1 MFQSEWSKE
10 DCQAIER
17 LAKKWGIDLEAKE
30 VVGDTATFAGIEA
43 MARRVGDR
51 VARHVCQDL
60 SAKQVELVQEPQPC
74 PTCGTLCQT
83 NAAQRPLTTADGQ
96 QIDLQEAVC
105 RCSVCDR
112 AFFPSAGAAGSASV
126 RL

>member
-10 DCQAIER
+10 DWQAIER
-17 LAKKWGIDLEAKE
+17 LAKKWGVDLQAKE
-30 VVGDTATFAGIEA
+30 VVGETATFAGIEA
-43 MARRVGDR
+43 AARRVGDR
-51 VARHVCQDL
+51 VARQVCEDL
-60 SAKQVELVQEPQPC
+60 IAQQIELVQEPQPC

-83 NAAQRPLTTADGQ
+83 DESQRPLTTADGQ

-112 AFFPSAGAAGSASV
+112 AFFPSARAAGPASV